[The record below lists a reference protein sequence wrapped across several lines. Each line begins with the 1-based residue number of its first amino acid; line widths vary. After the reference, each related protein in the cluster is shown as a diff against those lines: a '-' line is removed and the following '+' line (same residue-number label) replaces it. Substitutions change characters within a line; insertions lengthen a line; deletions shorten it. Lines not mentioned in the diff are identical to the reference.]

1 MSVEEFTTL
10 LEKEFEDIP
19 SGTLTPDTNYRDIPN
34 WSSMHALVIIAFVDA
49 NFGVELTASDL
60 RNTQTIRDLY
70 TIIQNKLKSTS
81 S

>member
-1 MSVEEFTTL
+1 MTIHEFTQL

-19 SGTLTPDTNYRDIPN
+19 SGTLKPETNYRDIPN

-60 RNTQTIRDLY
+60 KNTQTIHDLY
-70 TIIQNKLKSTS
+70 NIIQNKLSNK
-81 S
+81 